1 MQFSQNC
8 LLLSHTEATLS
19 HSCNIYL
26 RGGPDSGAQDHKVRA
41 KKTKPLLLY
50 PIFIG
55 RFEQAYSKV
64 VSKAAVNKI
73 CASQFSLFG
82 FKFVTRLCAS
92 FWLS

>member
-41 KKTKPLLLY
+41 KKN
-50 PIFIG
+50 
-55 RFEQAYSKV
+55 
-64 VSKAAVNKI
+64 KA
-73 CASQFSLFG
+73 
-82 FKFVTRLCAS
+82 FVA
-92 FWLS
+92 LSHIYWEV